1 MVRMRFKTAS
11 ALKKFNRQI
20 EESKV
25 EVYWGLLE
33 VALPAAV
40 ELDEG

>member
-1 MVRMRFKTAS
+1 MQFKIAS
-11 ALKKFNRQI
+11 ALNKFNKQI

-25 EVYWGLLE
+25 EIYWGVLE